1 MSGDIQHSELP
12 DELLHEPKGASTASE
27 GQVYVADGHG
37 AGSFQ
42 NLPMGDVAFTR
53 TIITNPDIH
62 TITSTVS
69 LDGSS
74 LSQTADGILLDVP
87 AQTGVPVAVTNKI
100 NENAAEL
107 LRLFNNQAQINS
119 EVSSAINTI
128 ETKLKTLIIA
138 LRGTGVIL

>member
-53 TIITNPDIH
+53 TIIINPDIH

-74 LSQTADGILLDVP
+74 LSQTADGVLLDVP
-87 AQTGVPVAVTNKI
+87 AQINVPVAVTNKI

-119 EVSSAINTI
+119 EVSSAINAI
-128 ETKLKTLIIA
+128 ENKLKTLIIA